1 MEIKDYIKAL
11 QESCKNIPD
20 FTDTIITNDKMIRI
34 ECFDGKICIREY
46 LIKIQ
51 KDIALNSE
59 DAEKYLMEAELSI
72 KSIYSDKDEDFQGII
87 KRIRRERNLS
97 DLLD

>member
-11 QESCKNIPD
+11 QESCKTRPD
-20 FTDTIITNDKMIRI
+20 FTDTIITDDKMIRI
-34 ECFDGKICIREY
+34 ECFNGRICIREY

-51 KDIALNSE
+51 KDIVLNPDE
-59 DAEKYLMEAELSI
+59 TEKYLMETELSI
-72 KSIYSDKDEDFQGII
+72 KSIDSDNDEDFQGIV